1 MSNILA
7 NYANPDRFYH
17 NFKHIGLMIDGLE
30 KHYYS
35 QKDSYSYVT
44 LKQAILYHDVIYN
57 AKFND
62 NEELSAEVAVSEL
75 YDSYPTQFIN
85 EVSRLILVTKHHQ
98 PARSDISGQIITDLD
113 LAGLA
118 SPNYIRHSQQIR
130 KEYSFATDEQWYF
143 GRKVFLDSFLGRPN
157 IFHTETGLLRWEDDA
172 RRNMILELNYI
183 EAKIAA
189 L

>member
-1 MSNILA
+1 MNILS
-7 NYANPDRFYH
+7 NYAHPDRFYH

-35 QKDSYSYVT
+35 QKDSCSYVS
-44 LKQAILYHDVIYN
+44 LKQAILYHDVIYD
-57 AKFND
+57 ASRND
-62 NEELSAEVAVSEL
+62 NEELSALAATNDL
-75 YDSYPTQFIN
+75 KGFYPTQFVN
-85 EVSRLILVTKHHQ
+85 EVHRLILVTKHHQ

-118 SPNYIRHSQQIR
+118 SPNYISHSQQIR
-130 KEYSFATDEQWYF
+130 KEYAFATDEQWYY
-143 GRKVFLDSFLGRPN
+143 GRKAFLDSFLGRSN
-157 IFHTETGLLRWEDDA
+157 IFHTEVGLLRWEDDA
-172 RRNMILELNYI
+172 RRNMNLELSYI